1 MSAFFGNMLISL
13 KTGIS
18 ATTLSAV
25 ANATTSS
32 LTASV
37 SGGRGT
43 YTYSWI
49 STGTGCT
56 ITNST
61 AAATTFTGSGV
72 TGTTSVYCA
81 ITDTTTGN
89 TLITPSCTITWTA
102 TAPGI
107 PTIGTASSGDKAFAI
122 NWTAPTNDGGSPI
135 TGYYVQNS
143 TDGGNSWSTAILVG
157 ISTSYTWSG
166 NGIVFNGNTYI
177 GRVAAVNGIGTGSYS
192 GVSSGAVPT
201 FAAPSC
207 SVTIQAGYPTIT
219 NPYRRPLTITINPT
233 ACVDYSYTQ
242 VYIFSSPYE
251 DLGTTYSSYVQNFS
265 GGPGVLFV
273 TSSSAVGQTG
283 NVYSIY
289 QQNFFQGS
297 QYFETGANIAY
308 YVYVITFNND
318 GFGVQSS
325 TATYTTPALVPYYT
339 EANSTTQTSTVSVAS
354 RTYNS
359 GVLYSIPDGDVRINT
374 LTIFATTNSTSITI
388 CTTSRAFVVNFSG
401 TSTSALG
408 ALLTGLQTP
417 WSNNAGTAFRSLV
430 WSGQSLGYG
439 NASGAGRVIV
449 RGRVESTLTSW
460 ANPQSVYV
468 RVAITTRTLQY
479 Y

>member
-1 MSAFFGNMLISL
+1 MSAFFGNMMIAL
-13 KTGIS
+13 KVNIS
-18 ATTLSAV
+18 ATTLSSI

-32 LTASV
+32 ITASV
-37 SGGRGT
+37 SGGRGA
-43 YTYSWI
+43 YTYLWTS
-49 STGTGCT
+49 SGTGCT
-56 ITNST
+56 ITSPAAST
-61 AAATTFTGSGV
+61 TTFTGSSV
-72 TGTTSVYCA
+72 IGTTSVYC
-81 ITDTTTGN
+81 IVTDIITGN
-89 TLITPSCTITWTA
+89 TLNTPACDITWSGSSPDA
-102 TAPGI
+102 
-107 PTIGTASSGDKAFAI
+107 PTIGAPSSGDKSFAI

-166 NGIVFNGNTYI
+166 NNIVFNGNTYI
-177 GRVAAVNGIGTGSYS
+177 GRVAAVNSIGTGSYS
-192 GVSSGAVPT
+192 GVSSGAIPT

-207 SVTIQAGYPTIT
+207 SVTIQAGYPNIAD
-219 NPYRRPLTITINPT
+219 PYRRPLTITINPT
-233 ACVDYSYTQ
+233 TCIDYSYTQ
-242 VYIFSSPYE
+242 VYIYSNPYE
-251 DLGTTYSSYVQNFS
+251 EFGSYSSYVQNSS

-297 QYFETGANIAY
+297 QYFLTGASVTY
-308 YVYVITFNND
+308 YVYVITFNNN
-318 GFGVQSS
+318 GYGVQSS
-325 TATYTTPALVPYYT
+325 TAIYTTPALVPYYT

-359 GVLYSIPDGDVRINT
+359 GVLYSIPDGDVRINS

-408 ALLTGLQTP
+408 ALLTGLQSP
-417 WSNNAGTAFRSLV
+417 WSNNAGTAFRSLL
-430 WSGQSLGYG
+430 WSGQSLGYD

-449 RGRVESTLTSW
+449 RGRPESSFATW

>member
-1 MSAFFGNMLISL
+1 MSAFFGNMLIALQTS
-13 KTGIS
+13 IS

-32 LTASV
+32 VTASV

-43 YTYSWI
+43 YTYLWVS
-49 STGTGCT
+49 SGTGCT
-56 ITNST
+56 ITSPT
-61 AAATTFTGSGV
+61 ASVTTFTGSSV
-72 TGTTSVYCA
+72 IGTTSVYC
-81 ITDTTTGN
+81 IVTDIITGN
-89 TLITPSCTITWTA
+89 TLNTDTCAITWSGSSPNA
-102 TAPGI
+102 
-107 PTIGTASSGDKAFAI
+107 PTIGASSSGDKAFAI
-122 NWTAPTNDGGSPI
+122 TWTAPTNDGGSPI

-166 NGIVFNGNTYI
+166 NNIVFNGNTYI

-207 SVTIQAGYPTIT
+207 SVTIQSGYPNISD
-219 NPYRRPLTITINPT
+219 PYRRPLTITINPT
-233 ACVDYSYTQ
+233 TCIDYSYTQ
-242 VYIFSSPYE
+242 VYIYSNPYE
-251 DLGTTYSSYVQNFS
+251 EFGSYSSYVQNYS

-297 QYFETGANIAY
+297 QYFLTGASVTY
-308 YVYVITFNND
+308 YVYVTTFNNN
-318 GFGVQSS
+318 GYGVQSS
-325 TATYTTPALVPYYT
+325 TAAYTTPALVPYYT

-354 RTYNS
+354 RTYSS
-359 GVLYSIPDGDVRINT
+359 GVLYSIPDGNVRINS

-388 CTTSRAFVVNFSG
+388 CTTSRAFVAYFSG

-408 ALLTGLQTP
+408 ALLTGLQSP
-417 WSNNAGTAFRSLV
+417 WSNNAGTTYRSLL
-430 WSGQSLGYG
+430 WSGQSLGYD
-439 NASGAGRVIV
+439 NASGAGRVVI
-449 RGRVESTLTSW
+449 RGRPESTLTTW